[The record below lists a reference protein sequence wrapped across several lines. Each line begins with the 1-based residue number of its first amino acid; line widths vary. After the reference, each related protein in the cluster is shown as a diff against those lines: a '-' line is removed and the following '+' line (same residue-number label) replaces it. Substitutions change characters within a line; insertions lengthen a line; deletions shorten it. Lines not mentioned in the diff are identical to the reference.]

1 MTTHAVE
8 RLGARLVYEI
18 VGEGIPAIV
27 VPGGPGFGSTYL
39 RGSLA
44 RLADGHRRL
53 IFIDQRGSGRSSGH
67 QQPELLTMT
76 AFVDDLECI
85 RSAIGEDRIDLIG
98 HSFGGL
104 QSLFYALAHP
114 DRLHRLVLV
123 ESDPPTFQEWRRFR
137 DVVAERTTEQRDSVL
152 QSIESREG
160 WRTDPASVEAYFRAY
175 LQSYFGRPDCASRLV
190 FGFTAASFDK
200 MAVTTRA
207 IREDLGDWDIR
218 VALQNLTIP
227 ALVIYGNASIFPE
240 SALRTTKEALSYA
253 RFEVMEDVGH
263 FPFLEDAETFD
274 RIVEDFLDTR

>member
-1 MTTHAVE
+1 
-8 RLGARLVYEI
+8 
-18 VGEGIPAIV
+18 
-27 VPGGPGFGSTYL
+27 
-39 RGSLA
+39 
-44 RLADGHRRL
+44 
-53 IFIDQRGSGRSSGH
+53 
-67 QQPELLTMT
+67 MT

-114 DRLHRLVLV
+114 DRLRRLVLA
-123 ESDPPTFQEWRRFR
+123 ESDPPTSQEWRRFR

-152 QSIESREG
+152 QSIESRESC
-160 WRTDPASVEAYFRAY
+160 RTDPASVEDYFRAY
-175 LQSYFGRPDCASRLV
+175 LQPYFGWPDCASRLA
-190 FGFTAASFDK
+190 FGFTADSLDK

-218 VALQNLTIP
+218 VPLQNLTIP

-263 FPFLEDAETFD
+263 FPFLEDPETFD
-274 RIVEDFLDTR
+274 RIVQDFLDTR

>member
-1 MTTHAVE
+1 VTTHAVE

-18 VGEGIPAIV
+18 VGEGMPAIV

-39 RGSLA
+39 HDSLA

-114 DRLHRLVLV
+114 DRLRRLVLV

-137 DVVAERTTEQRDSVL
+137 DVVAERRTEQRDSVL
-152 QSIESREG
+152 QSIESRES
-160 WRTDPASVEAYFRAY
+160 WRTDPASVEAYFRTY
-175 LQSYFGRPDCASRLV
+175 LQSYFGRSDCASRLA
-190 FGFTAASFDK
+190 FGFTADSLDK

-218 VALQNLTIP
+218 TALRSLTTP
-227 ALVIYGNASIFPE
+227 ALVIYGTHSIFPHRAVL
-240 SALRTTKEALSYA
+240 SMQDALPHA
-253 RFEVMEDVGH
+253 RFEMMEDVGH
-263 FPFLEDAETFD
+263 FPFLEDANAFS
-274 RIVEDFLDTR
+274 RIVQDFLIAR